1 MTDHGNPID
10 ERALDRLIEDVGDER
25 AHRLLRAFTS
35 ETQRRMESILALARE
50 RNLTALRDECHT
62 LKGSAGSF
70 GAVAVER
77 QAKAIVAACLAGDSA
92 GALARVDD
100 LRGLVD
106 ATLGA
111 LDALLSSGTGRSC
124 APRAA
129 GPGPRGPPAGRMTA
143 QRRQADR
150 FR

>member
-1 MTDHGNPID
+1 MTDRGNPID

-25 AHRLLRAFTS
+25 THRLLRAFTS
-35 ETQRRMESILALARE
+35 ETQRRMEGILALAGE

-77 QAKAIVAACLAGDSA
+77 QAHAIVAACLAGDSI
-92 GALARVDD
+92 GALARVDE

-106 ATLGA
+106 AALGA
-111 LDALLSSGTGRSC
+111 LDARLSSGTGRS
-124 APRAA
+124 
-129 GPGPRGPPAGRMTA
+129 
-143 QRRQADR
+143 
-150 FR
+150 

>member
-1 MTDHGNPID
+1 MTDRRNPID

-25 AHRLLRAFTS
+25 AHRLLRAFTR
-35 ETQRRMESILALARE
+35 ETLRRMARILARTGE

-77 QAKAIVAACLAGDSA
+77 QANAIVAACLAGDSA
-92 GALARVDD
+92 DALARVDD

-106 ATLGA
+106 AALGA
-111 LDALLSSGTGRSC
+111 LDARLSSGTGRS
-124 APRAA
+124 
-129 GPGPRGPPAGRMTA
+129 
-143 QRRQADR
+143 
-150 FR
+150 

>member
-1 MTDHGNPID
+1 MTDPGNPID

-25 AHRLLRAFTS
+25 THRLLRAFTS

-77 QAKAIVAACLAGDSA
+77 QADAIVAACLTGDSA
-92 GALARVDD
+92 GALARVDE

-106 ATLGA
+106 AALGA
-111 LDALLSSGTGRSC
+111 LDARLSGGTGR
-124 APRAA
+124 R
-129 GPGPRGPPAGRMTA
+129 
-143 QRRQADR
+143 
-150 FR
+150 

>member
-1 MTDHGNPID
+1 MTDRGNPID

-25 AHRLLRAFTS
+25 AHRLLRAFTR
-35 ETQRRMESILALARE
+35 ETLRRMAHILARAGE

-77 QAKAIVAACLAGDSA
+77 QANAIVAACLAGDSA
-92 GALARVDD
+92 DALARVDD

-106 ATLGA
+106 AALGA
-111 LDALLSSGTGRSC
+111 LDARLSSGTGRS
-124 APRAA
+124 
-129 GPGPRGPPAGRMTA
+129 
-143 QRRQADR
+143 
-150 FR
+150 

>member
-1 MTDHGNPID
+1 MTDRGNPID

-25 AHRLLRAFTS
+25 THRLLRAFTS
-35 ETQRRMESILALARE
+35 ETQRRMEGILALAGE

-77 QAKAIVAACLAGDSA
+77 QANAIVAACLAGDSI
-92 GALARVDD
+92 GALARVDE

-106 ATLGA
+106 AALGA
-111 LDALLSSGTGRSC
+111 LDARLSSGTGRS
-124 APRAA
+124 
-129 GPGPRGPPAGRMTA
+129 
-143 QRRQADR
+143 
-150 FR
+150 

>member
-1 MTDHGNPID
+1 MTDPGNPID
-10 ERALDRLIEDVGDER
+10 ARAIDRLMEDVGDEW

-35 ETQRRMESILALARE
+35 ETQRRMEGILALAGE

-77 QAKAIVAACLAGDSA
+77 QANAIVAACLAGDSA
-92 GALARVDD
+92 DALARVDD

-106 ATLGA
+106 AALGA
-111 LDALLSSGTGRSC
+111 LDKRLSGGTGR
-124 APRAA
+124 R
-129 GPGPRGPPAGRMTA
+129 
-143 QRRQADR
+143 
-150 FR
+150 

>member
-1 MTDHGNPID
+1 MTDPGNPID

-25 AHRLLRAFTS
+25 AHRLLRAFTR
-35 ETQRRMESILALARE
+35 EMLRRMERILALAEE
-50 RNLTALRDECHT
+50 RSLAALRDECHT

-77 QAKAIVAACLAGDSA
+77 QANAIVAACLAGDSA

-106 ATLGA
+106 AALGA
-111 LDALLSSGTGRSC
+111 LDKRLSSGPGRS
-124 APRAA
+124 
-129 GPGPRGPPAGRMTA
+129 
-143 QRRQADR
+143 
-150 FR
+150 

>member
-1 MTDHGNPID
+1 MTDRGNPID

-25 AHRLLRAFTS
+25 THRLLRAFTS
-35 ETQRRMESILALARE
+35 ETRRRMESILALAGE

-77 QAKAIVAACLAGDSA
+77 QANAIVAACLTGDSA
-92 GALARVDD
+92 GALARVDE

-106 ATLGA
+106 AALGA
-111 LDALLSSGTGRSC
+111 LDKWLSGGTGR
-124 APRAA
+124 R
-129 GPGPRGPPAGRMTA
+129 
-143 QRRQADR
+143 
-150 FR
+150 